1 MKRPNLDYDHLRDI
15 GYSQF
20 EIAMMWWLA
29 MMLMF
34 VIASVAAILLWP

>member
-20 EIAMMWWLA
+20 EIAMMWWSIMMAAFILA
-29 MMLMF
+29 F
-34 VIASVAAILLWP
+34 VAAILLWP